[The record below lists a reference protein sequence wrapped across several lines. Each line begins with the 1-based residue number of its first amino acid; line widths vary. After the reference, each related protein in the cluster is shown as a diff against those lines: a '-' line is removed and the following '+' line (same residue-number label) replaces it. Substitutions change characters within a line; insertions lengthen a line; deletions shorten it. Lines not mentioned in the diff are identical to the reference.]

1 MPNNNKK
8 QKYFLE
14 SLGCP
19 RNLVDSEFFA
29 GLTEQTGYTL
39 TDNPEEATLIIVN
52 TCGFIKDAK
61 EESIERI
68 LELIEFKKKIPG
80 CRLIVTGCLVQRY
93 LSELQKNIPEVDHFI
108 ELKNFKGFA
117 DLLALPVF
125 QMQRSSLEPL
135 PYAYLRISDGCDNC
149 CSYCAIPAI
158 RGNVK
163 SESSASL
170 LDEAK
175 DLADKGIK
183 ELIITAMDITQYGKD
198 LATSN
203 NLLKLLD
210 NLTTIS
216 GIEWIRLLYLHPAHI
231 TPELLYFIK
240 ENKIICQY
248 LDIPI
253 QHIND
258 RILRKMNRK
267 ITRQKIEELLNMIRE
282 ILPEAVLRT
291 TLITGFPGE
300 TEEEF
305 KELVEFVRETRFN
318 RLGVFQY
325 SREAGTRAF
334 EFPKQVH
341 HQTALRR
348 KRELTELHN
357 SISEELL
364 KSFIGQTVEV
374 LIDTE
379 SADSSFLLEGRTHFD
394 APEIDGMV
402 FIKSGKGNVGDIVR
416 VKIDENLEHDL
427 IGHIAVEAQ

>member
-1 MPNNNKK
+1 MPNNNKN

-29 GLTEQTGYTL
+29 GLTEQGGYKQTE
-39 TDNPEEATLIIVN
+39 NPAEADLIIIN

-68 LELIEFKKKIPG
+68 LELLEFKKNIPG

-93 LSELQKNIPEVDHFI
+93 QSGLQKSIPEVDHFVD
-108 ELKNFKGFA
+108 LKDFKNFA
-117 DLLALPVF
+117 ELLALPDF
-125 QMQRSSLEPL
+125 LMQRSSLEPL

-158 RGNVK
+158 RGKVK
-163 SESSASL
+163 SESTATL
-170 LDEAK
+170 IEEAK
-175 DLADKGIK
+175 SLADKGIK

-198 LATSN
+198 LPSSN
-203 NLLKLLD
+203 NLQKLLD
-210 NLTTIS
+210 KLTAIT
-216 GIEWIRLLYLHPAHI
+216 GIEWVRLLYLHPAHI
-231 TPELLYFIK
+231 TPDLLYLIK
-240 ENKIICQY
+240 DNHKICQY

-258 RILRKMNRK
+258 RILRNMNRK
-267 ITRQKIEELLNMIRE
+267 ITRQEIEKLINMIRD
-282 ILPEAVLRT
+282 ILPGAALRT

-305 KELVEFVRETRFN
+305 KELVEFVKVTRFN

-325 SREAGTRAF
+325 SRETGTAAYGLQG
-334 EFPKQVH
+334 QVH

-379 SADSSFLLEGRTHFD
+379 SADSSFLLEGRTRYD

-402 FIKSGKGNVGDIVR
+402 FIKTGKGNVGDIVR
-416 VKIDENLEHDL
+416 IKIDESLEHDL
-427 IGHIAVEAQ
+427 IGHIAG